1 MQTPQEQ
8 TSSIPRPKAREER
21 VQVRTMASDIA
32 SLKRTGGEGAVG
44 NEEGAPSI
52 RRGEGEPS
60 V

>member
-1 MQTPQEQ
+1 MNMPQEKI
-8 TSSIPRPKAREER
+8 SSIPPPKAREER

-44 NEEGAPSI
+44 SEEEAPSI
-52 RRGEGEPS
+52 RRSEEEPS